1 MKQIL
6 VHISRNMQQRFSEN
20 NYNLS
25 GFVLRA
31 PAMCNDDHDN
41 DSDFND
47 DIAFPGVVLETSVD
61 VYN

>member
-1 MKQIL
+1 
-6 VHISRNMQQRFSEN
+6 MQQRFSEN

-41 DSDFND
+41 DNDNDFND